1 MSFFSGYD
9 EGGASDNTSAN
20 ISTFAN
26 SIFMISVGL
35 GMFFLSLFSILP
47 NDLFTTALYFDGLGL
62 QPVFGESA
70 KWFESVASLPAVT
83 KEAASFSL
91 ALLVLQL
98 YAGYRYAFA
107 QGSRSI
113 IQSIR
118 NGDYS
123 FVTSHKAKW
132 FAFYW
137 MAALFDT
144 MTDAQY
150 RSYFGETGILTASLV
165 SFVFYN
171 LGSEFFIVVG
181 SRTAF
186 IYIME
191 LLTPGNGSNSKRGK
205 LPSQLTK
212 NRNRNNKGRPKGS
225 PKRDRHN
232 IENVRLPT
240 PRGSF
245 SDL

>member
-9 EGGASDNTSAN
+9 EGGAGDNTSAG

-26 SIFMISVGL
+26 SIFMIVVGL

-107 QGSRSI
+107 GSEGSI
-113 IQSIR
+113 VDRIR
-118 NGDYS
+118 RGDFS
-123 FVTSHKAKW
+123 FMTSHKIKW
-132 FAFYW
+132 FLFYW

-150 RSYFGETGILTASLV
+150 RSYFGETGILTASVV

-191 LLTPGNGSNSKRGK
+191 LVSGNNGSGNRRGK
-205 LPSQLTK
+205 PSPQLTK
-212 NRNRNNKGRPKGS
+212 NRNRSNKGRPKGK
-225 PKRDRHN
+225 PKRDHHD
-232 IENVRLPT
+232 IQNVRLPT